1 MVDSLIIMLTN
12 FPDIGRRSLKFKT
25 VRQSRIDKYRKM
37 YYRKEGNKL
46 IIIYFHDDRLKSK
59 LNPF

>member
-1 MVDSLIIMLTN
+1 MLTN